1 MSKKALFLG
10 LSVLAGAVFF
20 WLAFEKVG
28 FDMILETL
36 SGLTLWQLG
45 VVLALTLL
53 IAVLWVWRWR
63 LVLSHY
69 GEKVGWKTLI
79 QARLSGYSMSML
91 TPAMGLGGEP
101 AQYILV
107 RDRCPKVNKSNLIA
121 SIAIDKVFF
130 ATVNFL
136 VTLLG
141 IVLFLSA
148 FEISSQLRYVI
159 IIVLLLLFLLGLAFF
174 VRAFRGQGFLS
185 PILSLFGVKK
195 GNGLLKQ
202 VDGAE
207 SAIHKFFS
215 FKNPHLWGLFGL
227 SLARAG
233 VHLFRFYLI
242 VLFLGSP
249 VLFREIV
256 VIVGVILLIGLLPIP
271 SGLGSFELSQAF
283 VFGAMGL
290 SASLGVAMILI
301 ARIFDWGL
309 ALVGLL
315 ILLSKSM
322 KHLWSF
328 LREPR

>member
-174 VRAFRGQGFLS
+174 
-185 PILSLFGVKK
+185 
-195 GNGLLKQ
+195 
-202 VDGAE
+202 
-207 SAIHKFFS
+207 
-215 FKNPHLWGLFGL
+215 
-227 SLARAG
+227 
-233 VHLFRFYLI
+233 
-242 VLFLGSP
+242 
-249 VLFREIV
+249 
-256 VIVGVILLIGLLPIP
+256 
-271 SGLGSFELSQAF
+271 
-283 VFGAMGL
+283 
-290 SASLGVAMILI
+290 
-301 ARIFDWGL
+301 
-309 ALVGLL
+309 
-315 ILLSKSM
+315 
-322 KHLWSF
+322 
-328 LREPR
+328 